1 MTDKLPPNLLALFA
15 PRPGLRWVPPSD
27 HAPQDRKTAT
37 ISGLAAFLPALEE
50 YKATDKYEPTES
62 WLQRKDRIRLEK
74 KEAQEKLLKEGP
86 ADCETPS
93 QGARRCCHSLTEDYK
108 ANVIAPDKP
117 QEDQNIR
124 GDAFKTLIVARLS
137 YDATEQD
144 LEREFGR
151 FGPIERVCI
160 PILR

>member
-1 MTDKLPPNLLALFA
+1 MRHPRKA
-15 PRPGLRWVPPSD
+15 PDVVVYNP
-27 HAPQDRKTAT
+27 T
-37 ISGLAAFLPALEE
+37 EE
-50 YKATDKYEPTES
+50 YKAN
-62 WLQRKDRIRLEK
+62 II
-74 KEAQEKLLKEGP
+74 
-86 ADCETPS
+86 
-93 QGARRCCHSLTEDYK
+93 SL
-108 ANVIAPDKP
+108 DKP

-160 PILR
+160 PILQ